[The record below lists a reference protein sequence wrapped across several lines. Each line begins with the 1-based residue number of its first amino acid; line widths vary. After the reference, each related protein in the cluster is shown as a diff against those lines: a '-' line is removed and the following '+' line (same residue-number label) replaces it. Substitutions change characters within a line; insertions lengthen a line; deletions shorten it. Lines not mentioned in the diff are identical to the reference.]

1 MSSSEFDL
9 IESILRSQSLRRD
22 DVTLGIGDDCALLDV
37 PQGMELAVSLDTL
50 VSGRHFFPDAAP
62 ELIGHKVLAVN
73 LSDLA
78 AMGAEPAWVTMGLTL
93 PDADEE
99 WLAGFM
105 RGFSALSSN
114 YGVQLVG
121 GDTTSGPLTVSLQV
135 HGLVPAGKAIRRSG
149 ARPGDLVFVS
159 HTIGDAGLALA
170 MLQGRITP
178 TDELQTLR
186 QRLESPQPRIEL
198 GIALREV
205 ATAAIDLSDGLASDL
220 GHICERSQ
228 CGAVIE
234 THELPLSDA
243 VRTLSDW
250 RLAVSAGDDYELC
263 FTIDSSRQE
272 RVTQLS
278 KELDLR
284 LTCIGKIRQQPGIDF
299 LSSGGSCESNL
310 QGYDHFPESD
320 S

>member
-9 IESILRSQSLRRD
+9 IESIARSQSARRD
-22 DVTLGIGDDCALLDV
+22 DVTLGIGDDCALLNV
-37 PQGMELAVSLDTL
+37 PAGMELAVSLDTL
-50 VSGRHFFPDAAP
+50 VSGRHFFADASP

-93 PDADEE
+93 PEPDKE

-105 RGFSALSSN
+105 RGFSVLASK

-121 GDTTSGPLTVSLQV
+121 GDTTSGPLTVSLQA

-149 ARPGDLVFVS
+149 ARPGDLVYVS
-159 HTIGDAGLALA
+159 HTIGDAGVALA
-170 MLQGRITP
+170 MLQGRITA
-178 TDELQTLR
+178 TDELDTLR

-198 GIALREV
+198 GIALRDV

-234 THELPLSDA
+234 THRLPLSGA
-243 VRTLSDW
+243 VGTLSDW
-250 RLAVSAGDDYELC
+250 RLAVTAGDDYELC
-263 FTIDSSRQE
+263 FTIDPSQQE

-278 KELDLR
+278 QELDLR
-284 LTCIGKIRQQPGIDF
+284 LSCIGKMRQQPGIDF
-299 LSSGGSCESNL
+299 VSDDGSSESGL

-320 S
+320 T